1 MHYHEHTRKTVHVQR
16 DLISGGVLTEE
27 RRRAIVDLLRR
38 DGKVLA
44 AELSNRFEVSQDT
57 IRRDLRDLAEA
68 GLLQRVHGGAL
79 PRSPTDPRYTARQRE
94 SPAAK
99 TAIARA
105 AAGLVRPGQVV
116 ILDAGTTA
124 LQVAEHLPSDLRA
137 TIVTNSPPAA
147 VALGSHANLE
157 VVLVGGR
164 LVKESLAAVGAE
176 AVEALRSVRADLC
189 ILGVAGLH
197 PDVGISMLNLEEI
210 YVKRAM
216 IEGAAEV
223 AAVAAGDKLGTA
235 APYVVGPL
243 EMLTHI
249 VTERGVGEEVLASYR
264 TIGLT
269 VLQG

>member
-1 MHYHEHTRKTVHVQR
+1 MRMQGHSES
-16 DLISGGVLTEE
+16 DGMLTEE
-27 RRRAIVDLLRR
+27 RRRIILDLLRR

-44 AELSNRFEVSQDT
+44 AEQGERFGVSKDT
-57 IRRDLRDLAEA
+57 IRRDLRALAEA

-79 PRSPTDPRYTARQRE
+79 PRSPTDARYTIRQSE

-99 TAIARA
+99 TAIALA
-105 AAGLVRPGQVV
+105 AAKLVRPGQVV

-124 LQVAEHLPSDLRA
+124 LQVAEHLPLHLRA
-137 TIVTNSPPAA
+137 TIVTTSPPAA
-147 VALGSHANLE
+147 MALDGHPHIE

-164 LVKESLAAVGAE
+164 LVKESLAVVGAE
-176 AVEALRSVRADLC
+176 AVAALRSVRADLC

-197 PDVGISMLNLEEI
+197 PEVGMSILNLEEV

-223 AAVAAGDKLGTA
+223 AAVAAGDKIGTA

-243 EMLTHI
+243 SMLTHV
-249 VTERGVGEEVLASYR
+249 VTERTVDERILAPYR
-264 TIGLT
+264 AMGLR
-269 VLQG
+269 VMQG

>member
-1 MHYHEHTRKTVHVQR
+1 MQR
-16 DLISGGVLTEE
+16 NAEPSGILTEE
-27 RRRAIVDLLRR
+27 RRRIIVDLLRHE
-38 DGKVLA
+38 GKVVA
-44 AELSNRFEVSQDT
+44 AELGSRFGVSQDT

-79 PRSPTDPRYTARQRE
+79 PRAPTDPRYTVRQRE

-99 TAIARA
+99 VAIGRTAANLI
-105 AAGLVRPGQVV
+105 RPGQVV

-124 LQVAEHLPSDLRA
+124 LQVAEHLPPDLRA

-147 VALGSHANLE
+147 VALGSHPDLE
-157 VVLVGGR
+157 VVLIGGR
-164 LVKESLAAVGAE
+164 LVKESLAVVGAE
-176 AVEALRSVRADLC
+176 AVEALHSVRADLC

-197 PDVGISMLNLEEI
+197 SEVGISMLNLEEV

-216 IEGAAEV
+216 VEGASEV
-223 AAVAAGDKLGTA
+223 AAVAAGDKFGTA

-243 EMLTHI
+243 SMLTHV
-249 VTERGVGEEVLASYR
+249 VTECTVDEDVLAPYR
-264 TIGLT
+264 AIGLT